1 MKLKRMG
8 LWAIGT
14 RLLIGVGGMI
24 AGGLFCVAP
33 EVVAQGVS
41 QIVLSCGTPPPQSH
55 SPNGCRSSELAPPPA
70 GTPPII
76 IGSKLLI
83 VGGFWVWC
91 QSPNGGTP
99 YGPDCGGSV
108 YVEEVDLVSNAGK
121 YDATSVSGNSS
132 SGGPTGLQVTFTSSD
147 GDMSCVL
154 NVPTSPTAGGSNT
167 LSGFCDGVPINF
179 TNSVVQVTG
188 G

>member
-1 MKLKRMG
+1 MIMSNIFRT
-8 LWAIGT
+8 AI
-14 RLLIGVGGMI
+14 LASMI

-41 QIVLSCGTPPPQSH
+41 QIVLSCTTPPPASH
-55 SPNGCRSSELAPPPA
+55 SPNGCRSSELAPPPD

-99 YGPDCGGSV
+99 YGPDCSGSV
-108 YVEEVDLVSNAGK
+108 YVEEVNLVSGTGV
-121 YDATSVSGNSS
+121 YQATAVSGTASLS
-132 SGGPTGLQVTFTSSD
+132 GPTGLQVAFTSSD

-154 NVPTSPTAGGSNT
+154 NVPTSPTKGGTNT
-167 LSGFCDGVPINF
+167 LSGLCDGVPITFFNA
-179 TNSVVQVTG
+179 VVQ
-188 G
+188 